1 MFNAHPITYLYSD
14 VADEPLTLSHLVIG
28 QRFASLPN
36 SDHFS
41 DSEGTDAAIQR
52 RAKFLHQLLQHFWQ
66 GWSKEYL
73 MDLREFHN
81 RAVKE
86 TKI

>member
-1 MFNAHPITYLYSD
+1 MFSAHPITYLYSD

-28 QRFASLPN
+28 QRFASLPY

-52 RAKFLHQLLQHFWQ
+52 RAKYLHQLLQCSLLAEMVQ
-66 GWSKEYL
+66 RVPRGL
-73 MDLREFHN
+73 ARVPQLCG
-81 RAVKE
+81 
-86 TKI
+86 